1 MCAMSFLLSS
11 GVWMRSTKT
20 IIIPALPLVTMTPT
34 RNIAPEIRTMNIQR
48 TGIAILVLNAPN
60 TYLKMRVFVENIV
73 TQLSTLICAVLLF

>member
-1 MCAMSFLLSS
+1 
-11 GVWMRSTKT
+11 MRSTKT

-60 TYLKMRVFVENIV
+60 AYIKMCVRVCGKHCNSALYTDLCSFI
-73 TQLSTLICAVLLF
+73 I